1 MNPNAFE
8 FLAHVDPPADTEA
21 GPGLFHYNGPHH
33 HDPGV
38 PPVNLVHNGIFYKGV
53 TKELLGPYKP
63 GRKYTTGTVHKAE
76 VDTDLS
82 HDCAPGIHV
91 CLTIAEALK
100 WGPRVVSVVVST
112 DATIVMNG
120 KIRVGPSVKVTAID
134 LQRDADLRGAD
145 LGGANLGDA
154 NLGGAYLRGANLGG
168 ADLRGAYL
176 GGANLGGANLGGANL
191 GGAYLGGAYLRGANL
206 WDADLGGANL
216 GDANLGGANLGG
228 ANLWDADLRGAD
240 LRDAN
245 LRGANLRDA
254 NLRGANL
261 RGAYNLVLPS
271 GWKLDDNGLAVP
283 A

>member
-1 MNPNAFE
+1 MNP
-8 FLAHVDPPADTEA
+8 VRM
-21 GPGLFHYNGPHH
+21 
-33 HDPGV
+33 
-38 PPVNLVHNGIFYKGV
+38 NLVHNGIFYKGV
-53 TKELLGPYKP
+53 TKELLGPHRP

-120 KIRVGPSVKVTAID
+120 KIRVGPSVKVIAID
-134 LQRDADLRGAD
+134 LQRGANLGGAD

-154 NLGGAYLRGANLGG
+154 NLRGANLGG
-168 ADLRGAYL
+168 ANLRGA
-176 GGANLGGANLGGANL
+176 NLRDANLGGANL
-191 GGAYLGGAYLRGANL
+191 GGAYLWDADLRGANL
-206 WDADLGGANL
+206 WDADLR
-216 GDANLGGANLGG
+216 G
-228 ANLWDADLRGAD
+228 ANLWDAD